1 MKPTTEATSFGSITS
16 DGQKFNHDVLISLD
30 GTIRKRKKKLS
41 KKYYGTSHKISLEE
55 AKYIY
60 EDGAQTLVV
69 GTGQYDQVRLSS
81 EAQDYFDSKELELHT
96 CSTPEA
102 IKVWN
107 YMKTEV
113 IGLFH
118 VTC

>member
-1 MKPTTEATSFGSITS
+1 MKPITESTSFGSITI
-16 DGQKFNHDVLISLD
+16 DGQKFDHDVLITLD

-60 EDGAQTLVV
+60 EEGAQTLII
-69 GTGQYDQVRLSS
+69 GTGQYDQVRLSG
-81 EAQDYFDSKELELHT
+81 EAQDYFASKGLELQAY
-96 CSTPEA
+96 STPEA
-102 IKVWN
+102 IKGWN
-107 YMKTEV
+107 DVESEA

>member
-1 MKPTTEATSFGSITS
+1 MKPITEATSFGSITI
-16 DGQKFNHDVLISLD
+16 DGQKFDYDVLISLD

-60 EDGAQTLVV
+60 EDGAQMLII
-69 GTGQYDQVRLSS
+69 GTGQYDMVRLSG
-81 EAQDYFDSKELELHT
+81 EAQDFFDVKGLELHT

-107 YMKTEV
+107 EV
-113 IGLFH
+113 QAGAIGLFH

>member
-1 MKPTTEATSFGSITS
+1 MKPITEATTFGSITI

-30 GTIRKRKKKLS
+30 GTVRKRKKKLS

-55 AKYIY
+55 AKFIY
-60 EDGAQTLVV
+60 EDGAQTLII
-69 GTGQYDQVRLSS
+69 GTGQYDQVRLSD
-81 EAQDYFDSKELELHT
+81 EAQEYFDSHGLELHA

-102 IKVWN
+102 IRLWN
-107 YMKTEV
+107 GAKTEV